1 MIAGTSSG
9 GLITA
14 MITTPNGDTVKD
26 QPVPTCSAEEVVK
39 FFRQDADKIFP
50 EKFT

>member
-14 MITTPNGDTVKD
+14 MITTPKVKGS
-26 QPVPTCSAEEVVK
+26 QVPRCNASEVVA
-39 FFRQDADKIFP
+39 FFKKDATTIFP
-50 EKFT
+50 ETFT

>member
-14 MITTPNGDTVKD
+14 MITTPKVDKPKIPIFN
-26 QPVPTCSAEEVVK
+26 AREVVA
-39 FFRQDADKIFP
+39 FFDENAAKIFP
-50 EKFT
+50 EKIP

>member
-14 MITTPNGDTVKD
+14 MITTPKGDTIKD
-26 QPVPTCSAEEVVK
+26 PPFPTCNAEEVVK
-39 FFRQDADKIFP
+39 FFEKDAVKIFS
-50 EKFT
+50 KKLT

>member
-14 MITTPNGDTVKD
+14 MITTPKGDTVEV
-26 QPVPTCSAEEVVK
+26 PPFPTCNAEEVVK
-39 FFRQDADKIFP
+39 FFDDDAVQIFP
-50 EKFT
+50 KKFT

>member
-14 MITTPNGDTVKD
+14 MITTPKRDTVED
-26 QPVPTCSAEEVVK
+26 PPFPTCNAEEVVA
-39 FFRQDADKIFP
+39 FFEKDAGDIFP
-50 EKFT
+50 TKYT

>member
-14 MITTPNGDTVKD
+14 MITTPNVGTVKD
-26 QPVPTCSAEEVVK
+26 QPVRTYSAKEVVE
-39 FFRQDADKIFP
+39 FFTEDAAKIFP